1 MRRTRLLTFTL
12 LALCGLAAASASMN
26 ATAQQQSQPASSR
39 ADAAG
44 VDTERIIRS
53 FVGKEA
59 AFRQALNQ
67 YAFKR
72 DAVIQ
77 TIGMGGQVTGE
88 YYRVSRFTFD
98 DKGER
103 YEKIL
108 RFPVPTLQEI
118 SVSPEDIDDLSGVQ
132 IFALEPGRLDQYKF
146 TYAGKEHIDELDLYA
161 FDVAPRVM
169 PDVKS
174 KVRLFQGRVWVD
186 DQDLQ
191 IVKVRGKGVP
201 EGKQRFP
208 TFETYREQI
217 DGKYWFPTYTTSD
230 EELVFPNGQVVH
242 IRVRIKLSEFVRAR
256 GSSKIIEEGEVFDEP
271 AAKPTPKATPPP
283 R

>member
-1 MRRTRLLTFTL
+1 MRRTHFLSFLS
-12 LALCGLAAASASMN
+12 AILCGLMLASAPPT
-26 ATAQQQSQPASSR
+26 APAQQPQSQTASAR
-39 ADAAG
+39 TDPAG
-44 VDTERIIRS
+44 VDTEHIIHS
-53 FVGKEA
+53 FVSKEV

-77 TIGMGGQVTGE
+77 TIGMGGQITGE
-88 YYRVSRFTFD
+88 YHRVSRFTFD
-98 DKGER
+98 DKGQR
-103 YEKIL
+103 YEKIIF
-108 RFPVPTLQEI
+108 FPVPTLTEI
-118 SVSPEDIDDLSGVQ
+118 EIKPEDIDDLSGVQ
-132 IFALEPGRLDQYKF
+132 IFALEPSKMDQYNF

-161 FDVAPRVM
+161 FDVAPKVM
-169 PDVKS
+169 PDPKT

-217 DGKYWFPTYTTSD
+217 DGKYWFPTYTSAD
-230 EELVFPNGQVVH
+230 EELTFPDGSVIH
-242 IRVRIKLSEFVRAR
+242 IRVRIKLSDFVRAHA
-256 GSSKIIEEGEVFDEP
+256 SSKILEDDIIDNSSP
-271 AAKPTPKATPPP
+271 KPTPTPKKP
-283 R
+283 

>member
-1 MRRTRLLTFTL
+1 MRRTRFPTFTL
-12 LALCGLAAASASMN
+12 PALCGLAIALASINTPAQQSQAASARSD
-26 ATAQQQSQPASSR
+26 P
-39 ADAAG
+39 AG
-44 VDTERIIRS
+44 VDAERIIRS
-53 FVGKEA
+53 FVSKEA

-77 TIGMGGQVTGE
+77 TIGMGGQITGE

-103 YEKIL
+103 YEKII
-108 RFPVPTLQEI
+108 RFPIPTLQEI
-118 SVSPEDIDDLSGVQ
+118 SLTPEDIDDLSGVQ

-161 FDVAPRVM
+161 FDVAPKVM
-169 PDVKS
+169 PDPKS

-201 EGKQRFP
+201 EGKQRYP

-217 DGKYWFPTYTTSD
+217 DGKYWFPTYTSSD
-230 EELVFPNGQVVH
+230 EALTFPNGEVVH

-256 GSSKIIEEGEVFDEP
+256 GSSKIVEEGEIIDAP
-271 AAKPTPKATPPP
+271 AAKPTPTPPP
-283 R
+283 KKP